1 MHMVSYDELK
11 EMETSRDEESFGGRT
26 HVPVHVAG
34 RDSDANRKS
43 SWYHY
48 LKAKCGKF
56 IMYATS
62 RYLHHMHMA
71 HTSILLAMLTTCQGS
86 TVCPQRG
93 CYDCPNFARPGENP
107 YFQLRHK
114 HAEHIRANEF
124 IASGDAKQWRKV
136 AEL

>member
-48 LKAKCGKF
+48 LKAKCGEF

-62 RYLHHMHMA
+62 RY
-71 HTSILLAMLTTCQGS
+71 
-86 TVCPQRG
+86 
-93 CYDCPNFARPGENP
+93 
-107 YFQLRHK
+107 
-114 HAEHIRANEF
+114 
-124 IASGDAKQWRKV
+124 
-136 AEL
+136 